1 MAIINT
7 LYLMEKNMPKLTLA
21 STSPWRRALLEK
33 LQISFECAAPEVDE
47 TPRSDESPRQLVLRL
62 AQKKRNL
69 WRHVIG
75 SFNYWFRPGMCS

>member
-7 LYLMEKNMPKLTLA
+7 LYLMEKNMPKLILA

-47 TPRSDESPRQLVLRL
+47 TPRSDESP
-62 AQKKRNL
+62 
-69 WRHVIG
+69 
-75 SFNYWFRPGMCS
+75 

>member
-7 LYLMEKNMPKLTLA
+7 LYLMEKNMPNLILA

-47 TPRSDESPRQLVLRL
+47 TPGSAESPRQLVLRL
-62 AQKKRNL
+62 AEE
-69 WRHVIG
+69 
-75 SFNYWFRPGMCS
+75 